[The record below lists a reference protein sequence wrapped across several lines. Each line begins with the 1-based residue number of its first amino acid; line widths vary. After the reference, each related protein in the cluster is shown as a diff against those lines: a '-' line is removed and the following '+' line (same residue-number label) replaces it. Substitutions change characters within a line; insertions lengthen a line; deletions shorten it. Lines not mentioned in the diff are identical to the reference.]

1 MDRNYSGKDPKRRAM
16 KARYKELLDRAIAAM
31 VAAIDVYNKPDFPY
45 RAESFTILAIN
56 AWELLLKAKWLKDN
70 ANNIHCLHIYET
82 FTLKNGTNGRRKK
95 IKPTR
100 SGNPYTH
107 SLNYLGNILV
117 EKRVLD
123 QLAWNNLRA
132 LEELRDST
140 VHFYH
145 KSPKFSELLQ
155 EIGAAALKNFT
166 SAISDWFGRDLSEFN
181 FYLMPLS
188 FVPLPSQVEA
198 IVLNRE
204 ETNFL
209 NYIQSLEP
217 TEADPTS
224 RYSFTVNVEVRFTRS
239 TAKDALAVKVT
250 NDPTALSIRLT
261 EEQFLEKYPWDYETL
276 TDKCRERY
284 SDFKVDRKYHRIRK
298 ELYSNLRFVHNRFLD
313 PNKPESGR
321 KRFFNQGIMSEFDK
335 YYNLK

>member
-1 MDRNYSGKDPKRRAM
+1 M

-45 RAESFTILAIN
+45 RAESFAILAIN
-56 AWELLLKAKWLKDN
+56 AWELLLKAKWLEDN
-70 ANNIHCLHIYET
+70 ANNIRCLHIYEVVK
-82 FTLKNGTNGRRKK
+82 LKDGTKGKRKK
-95 IKPTR
+95 VKTTR
-100 SGNPYTH
+100 AGNPFTH
-107 SLNYLGNILV
+107 SLNYLGNKLV
-117 EKRVLD
+117 EKKVLD

-140 VHFYH
+140 VHFYP

-155 EIGAAALKNFT
+155 EIGAATLKNFT
-166 SAISDWFGRDLSEFN
+166 AAISDWFGRSLSEFN

-188 FVPLPSQVEA
+188 FVPLPTQAEA

-204 ETNFL
+204 EKNFL

-217 TEADPTS
+217 AEADPTS

-261 EEQFLEKYPWDYETL
+261 EEQILEKYPWDYEDL
-276 TDKCRERY
+276 TKKCKERY
-284 SDFKVDRKYHRIRK
+284 SDFKVDRRYHQIRK
-298 ELYSNLRFVHNRFLD
+298 EFYSNPSLVLNRFLD
-313 PNKPESGR
+313 PYNPKSSI
-321 KRFFNQGIMSEFDK
+321 KRFFNPNVMGEFDK
-335 YYNLK
+335 HYVLK